1 MIAYVDTS
9 ALIPLII
16 EEPGSE
22 RAGRLWDTA
31 EHVVSVRLIYAEA
44 RAALAQAARL
54 GRVAGGELPAT
65 TAALDELY
73 DQLALVEVDDRLVR
87 RAGDLAASLGLR
99 ADDAVHLAAAERVA
113 DETTV
118 LGTGDREL
126 LAAAETLGL
135 ALTDTS
141 VAYPAPPLL
150 VGRDARPERRGE
162 KGVRWTGP

>member
-1 MIAYVDTS
+1 MIAYFDTS

-22 RAGRLWDTA
+22 PAGRLWDTA

-54 GRVAGGELPAT
+54 GRIARGELPDT

-73 DQLALVEVDDRLVR
+73 DQLALVESDHPLVR
-87 RAGDLAASLGLR
+87 RAGDLAASFELR
-99 ADDAVHLAAAERVA
+99 GYDAVHLAAAERVA

-118 LGTGDREL
+118 LGAGARDL

-135 ALTDTS
+135 SLTDTS
-141 VAYPAPPLL
+141 SQSH
-150 VGRDARPERRGE
+150 
-162 KGVRWTGP
+162 

>member
-1 MIAYVDTS
+1 VIAYFDTS

-22 RAGRLWDTA
+22 RAGRLWATA
-31 EHVVSVRLIYAEA
+31 EHVVSVRLIYAEG

-54 GRVAGGELPAT
+54 GRVAGGAIPDT

-73 DQLALVEVDDRLVR
+73 DQLALVEVDDPLVR
-87 RAGDLAASLGLR
+87 RAGDLAASFALR
-99 ADDAVHLAAAERVA
+99 GYDAVHLAAAERVA

-118 LGTGDREL
+118 LGAGDRDL

-135 ALTDTS
+135 ALADTS
-141 VAYPAPPLL
+141 TQ
-150 VGRDARPERRGE
+150 GQ
-162 KGVRWTGP
+162 